1 MTQKTERAVSIDFFA
16 LSGTGKSTH
25 SKALLKHL
33 SDQGFKTEILSFSA
47 RRSGKNGS
55 FGKPQRLLASKLFQS
70 FRLGGSLWK
79 LLPKNK
85 SLSKLAFL
93 MKWSYRAMTYNQK
106 LRTQGVKGRDFVI
119 LDPSLSSKLKNFYKH
134 FSDNTMVEVIA
145 LLEQNNLT
153 SDVIVILEADMKIV
167 KQRRGARGSE
177 ETAKGDKATIPIAKA
192 FHEFCKRKTSMYVV
206 TVNYDSFSN
215 LNNNIQQITQVCTLA
230 KSKLET
236 KNTG

>member
-1 MTQKTERAVSIDFFA
+1 MA
-16 LSGTGKSTH
+16 
-25 SKALLKHL
+25 
-33 SDQGFKTEILSFSA
+33 
-47 RRSGKNGS
+47 
-55 FGKPQRLLASKLFQS
+55 
-70 FRLGGSLWK
+70 
-79 LLPKNK
+79 
-85 SLSKLAFL
+85 
-93 MKWSYRAMTYNQK
+93 YNQH
-106 LRTQGVKGRDFVI
+106 LRTQGAKGSDFVI

-134 FSDNTMVEVIA
+134 FSDNTMAEVIA

-167 KQRRGARGSE
+167 KQRREARRSE